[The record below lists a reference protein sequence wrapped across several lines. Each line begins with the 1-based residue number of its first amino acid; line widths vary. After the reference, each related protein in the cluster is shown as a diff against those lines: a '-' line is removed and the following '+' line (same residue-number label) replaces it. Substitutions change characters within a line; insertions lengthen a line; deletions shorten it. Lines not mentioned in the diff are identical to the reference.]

1 MAALIV
7 DALALHIN
15 LKRDPENS
23 DPRVGSA
30 RNGSTS
36 GGTLS
41 NATKGT
47 NTSSI
52 PGLLAT
58 LVPVIVYAV
67 VCLLIFWGCRT
78 RYPRVYSPRSILSSL
93 EPHERPKK
101 LPSGWFNWLKPLF
114 KTPDLDVLHK
124 SSIDGFLFLRF
135 LRILCT
141 ICIVGACITWPVLFP
156 LHILGGGGGSQ
167 LDALT
172 FGNVKKPSW
181 YFVHAFLAWIFFG
194 FILYMISRECV
205 YYINLRQA
213 YLLSPYYAKRLS
225 SRTVLF
231 TCVPEQF
238 RDEARLKKLFGD
250 SVKNVWIPTYS
261 GDLDDLVKE
270 RNQTALRLED
280 AEIELIRLAN
290 VERNKVMRNGKSDIE
305 ANTPASEME
314 SKGEESPE
322 KDVSTLPTNVAG
334 GATSGFELADRGAV
348 ASPEVI
354 GEGVGATELT
364 VGSSALESVDAT
376 SEAGGAS
383 SPLGFT
389 SGASPKLTRGAS
401 IASASNLPGG
411 VTSPSGLTDAT
422 LASPSSLTDAT
433 LASPSGLTDATLA
446 SPSGFT
452 DATIVSPASDFTGAT
467 LVSPSSAS
475 TDEATMVKSNTK
487 DSKNETSSITIT
499 QSQTPNLDTPNA
511 EWPELKWGIQRGIPN
526 VRGSVAAQWIPVH
539 WRPHHRPLANY
550 GRRVDT
556 IKWTR
561 NRLKALA
568 PRIYK
573 LRRKHRN
580 GDARRMPAAFIE
592 FDTLVNAQSA
602 YQTLPHHR
610 PFHMTPHINGIR
622 PEEIVWSTLRM
633 KWWER
638 IVRNFMATAVVAVMV
653 VFWSLP
659 AAGVALISKIDFLT
673 DKVIFLRWINKLP
686 KPILGLITG
695 LLPAVALSLLMATVP
710 MILRAVARQSGV
722 PSLSMIELF
731 VLKSYFIFQ
740 VVQVF
745 LVTTLTAAISASLTK
760 IIENPLSV
768 QNLLSE
774 SLPKASNFYVSYL
787 ILQGLAM
794 SATRVVHLP
803 SLHRAVF
810 ANGKTPRMMST
821 RWHRLKTIHWGSDFP
836 LFANMGVIVISYSC
850 IAPIILAFG
859 AMCFYFVHKVY
870 HYNLLYVYSSEVDTR
885 GLLYPH
891 ALMQI
896 LTGVYLAE
904 ICLIGLFGIQAAFG
918 PLLMML
924 MLAIFTF
931 LVQISLNDALG
942 PLLYNLPRSL
952 SVQGLYDDLEEEEA
966 PIVVE
971 DLETQYDSDFDPGE
985 PNAVTHEELGTR
997 GVAVEGTKGY
1007 SKVAFRFLSASMQEK
1022 FSARAGSV
1030 SSFFQSIDFWSAWIS
1045 PDGTNPK
1052 PNFLLKWLHPEVFH
1066 DFNALR
1072 GRIPTDLPDPDYTPE
1087 LLREAY
1093 LQPSLNKI
1101 NDPMLWIPAD
1111 PAGVSR
1117 QEVEHSKGI
1126 IKITDQMSWLE
1137 EKKKSWFQMKNRGV
1151 NVKIRVDFDAESPV
1165 VRKRMRY

>member
-760 IIENPLSV
+760 IIENPLPGYERNEGCASAFASSSGV
-768 QNLLSE
+768 CQRKDSEDDVDEVAPPEDDPLGERLS
-774 SLPKASNFYVSYL
+774 
-787 ILQGLAM
+787 
-794 SATRVVHLP
+794 
-803 SLHRAVF
+803 
-810 ANGKTPRMMST
+810 
-821 RWHRLKTIHWGSDFP
+821 
-836 LFANMGVIVISYSC
+836 IVCQYGCNCYSC

-1087 LLREAY
+1087 LLREAGSEQAGGGA
-1093 LQPSLNKI
+1093 LEGDNK
-1101 NDPMLWIPAD
+1101 NYRPDELV
-1111 PAGVSR
+1111 GGEEEELVS
-1117 QEVEHSKGI
+1117 
-1126 IKITDQMSWLE
+1126 DE
-1137 EKKKSWFQMKNRGV
+1137 E
-1151 NVKIRVDFDAESPV
+1151 
-1165 VRKRMRY
+1165 